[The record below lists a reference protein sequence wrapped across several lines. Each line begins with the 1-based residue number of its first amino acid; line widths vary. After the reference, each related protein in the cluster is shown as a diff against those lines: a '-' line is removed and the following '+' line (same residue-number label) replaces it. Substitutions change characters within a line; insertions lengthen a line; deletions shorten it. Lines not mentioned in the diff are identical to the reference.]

1 MQAQIV
7 IRQGW
12 RARVKRQAVA
22 LAILV
27 VATLM
32 LIGVGLYALS
42 TSNHA
47 AVAPAQ
53 VVSGTDQQP
62 IGTTQQ
68 SQHGNLSG
76 DVGGGTGGS
85 GSQGP
90 THGQLP

>member
-12 RARVKRQAVA
+12 RARFRSQTLAVVV
-22 LAILV
+22 LA

-42 TSNHA
+42 TSSHLGA
-47 AVAPAQ
+47 SPAQ
-53 VVSGTDQQP
+53 VVSSSDQRTDGASQQP
-62 IGTTQQ
+62 
-68 SQHGNLSG
+68 QHGNLSG
-76 DVGGGTGGS
+76 DDGGAASGS
-85 GSQGP
+85 GSQGS